1 MANQQESITSAVL
14 VPAGQAIVT
23 GCFIGLAAG
32 SIAWAV
38 DAGNPAALG
47 MASGASVAALAWFG
61 LRSSW
66 ERRLESVLGVASQP
80 AAPAAALAYNQV
92 IKVEVLSEGGRAGDF
107 LDLPG
112 GSENLIKFACG
123 LQDGRGL
130 TVATW
135 TGSAGVYTRGQFEAL
150 RHELLKR
157 GLVRWRNPHD
167 PKGGAE
173 LTARGRATFRGIAS
187 LANQAPT
194 EAAALASIENRP
206 ATAGAHMN
214 TQKG

>member
-1 MANQQESITSAVL
+1 MAQNQQESFTGAVL
-14 VPAGQAIVT
+14 VPTGQAVIT

-38 DAGNPAALG
+38 GANNPAALG
-47 MASGASVAALAWFG
+47 LASGATVAALAWFG

-66 ERRLESVLGVASQP
+66 ERRIESVLGVASQS
-80 AAPAAALAYNQV
+80 AAAAALAYNQV
-92 IKVEVLSEGGRAGDF
+92 IRVEVLSDGTRAGDF

-112 GSENLIKFACG
+112 GPDNLIKFACG
-123 LQDGRGL
+123 LREGKPL

-150 RHELLKR
+150 RFELLKR

-173 LTARGRATFRGIAS
+173 LTARGRATFKGIAT
-187 LANQAPT
+187 LANQHPA
-194 EAAALASIENRP
+194 EARALASIENRP
-206 ATAGAHMN
+206 SR
-214 TQKG
+214 